1 MTQDPK
7 TVFEFDPLPGESVPV
22 AGTMTPGEPKK
33 RGRKPKEPKAAKP
46 ERKKRGPRR
55 VQDAVQERAALV
67 EQQAAATAN
76 ITANLAVKKT
86 RKPRTK
92 KVDGAEFE
100 IVRQLLRLTEKQ
112 RKRVLG
118 ILTKVFE

>member
-55 VQDAVQERAALV
+55 VQTAAEPLAPV
-67 EQQAAATAN
+67 AEAIAAQP
-76 ITANLAVKKT
+76 VKT
-86 RKPRTK
+86 RKPRQPKT
-92 KVDGAEFE
+92 ELPIEYTF
-100 IVRQLLRLTEKQ
+100 IRQLMAFTEPTRQ
-112 RKRVLG
+112 RVLAA
-118 ILTKVFE
+118 LKTVFG